1 MQLGACEEAKE
12 MIDKLKLLEPEE
24 LEHQKKHEVLQRGN
38 RDQIYIYLARRW
50 NDFKQE

>member
-1 MQLGACEEAKE
+1 MQLGACAEAKE

-24 LEHQKKHEVLQRGN
+24 LEHQKQLEVLQRDN
-38 RDQIYIYLARRW
+38 SDQICSYLARRW